1 MAQLQKYLHS
11 RSYSLSGVDAE
22 KNSVTFEGFI
32 RPSLF
37 LAIFLSSLAAVGILC
52 LTLVWSFLFPNWTT
66 AFSVLILLAPGAGVF
81 YWKKAGRKER
91 VWLKVEATGGDRVP
105 PQSLLT
111 VTAHRDELIQLQ
123 RSLKLKPAE

>member
-1 MAQLQKYLHS
+1 MTQLQQYLQS
-11 RSYSLSGVDAE
+11 RSYTLAGVDAE
-22 KNSVTFEGFI
+22 KNWVTFEGFV

-37 LAIFLSSLAAVGILC
+37 LAIFLSMLAAVGILC
-52 LTLVWSFLFPNWTT
+52 LTLVCSLLFPNWTA
-66 AFSVLILLAPGAGVF
+66 AFSSLTLLAPVAGVF

-91 VWLKVEATGGDRVP
+91 VSLKLESAGDRVP

-123 RSLKLKPAE
+123 RSLSLKPAE